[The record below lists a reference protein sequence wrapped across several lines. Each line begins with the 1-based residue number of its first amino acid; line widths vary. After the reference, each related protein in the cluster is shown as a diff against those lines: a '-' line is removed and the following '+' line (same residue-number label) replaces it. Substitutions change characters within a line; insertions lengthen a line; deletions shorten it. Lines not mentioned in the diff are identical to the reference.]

1 MARRYLLVDDNE
13 AFAENV
19 AEILSDAGAEVI
31 CAYDGERALDAVTR
45 TRFDAMV
52 TDMKM
57 PGVSGSELLRRVRQ
71 RDPGLPVVLV
81 SAYTRNEQLAEARQ
95 LGLLAFFAKTSG
107 PGELLSLLSHARRDA
122 TVLVA
127 TNDEARLEQLRDAL
141 SLHGITVCNALG
153 DEVPP
158 VGRPIAILA
167 DESTAR
173 LQALF
178 PSVPVLSARDPID
191 ALSSRLD
198 ALCPQPSATP

>member
-1 MARRYLLVDDNE
+1 MTRRYLLVDDNH

-31 CAYDGERALDAVTR
+31 CAHDGEHALDAVAHN
-45 TRFDAMV
+45 RFDAMV

-81 SAYTRNEQLAEARQ
+81 SAYTRNEQLAEART
-95 LGLLAFFAKTSG
+95 LGLLAFFAKTSR

-127 TNDEARLEQLRDAL
+127 TNDEARLEQLRDVL
-141 SLHGITVCNALG
+141 SRRGITVCNAVG
-153 DEVPP
+153 DTAPPP
-158 VGRPIAILA
+158 VGRPIAILSDA
-167 DESTAR
+167 STER

-178 PSVPVLSARDPID
+178 PSVPVLSARDSLD
-191 ALSSRLD
+191 TLTTRLD
-198 ALCPQPSATP
+198 SLCPS